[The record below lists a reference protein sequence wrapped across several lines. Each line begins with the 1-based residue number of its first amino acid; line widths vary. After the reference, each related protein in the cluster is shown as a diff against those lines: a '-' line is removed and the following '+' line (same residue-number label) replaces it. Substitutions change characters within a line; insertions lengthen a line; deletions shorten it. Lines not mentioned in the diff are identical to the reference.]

1 MSYSVAMLSMHT
13 SPLDM
18 PGSTRDA
25 GGLNVYINQLTRKL
39 GQTQNLIDIFTRRTN
54 KYTPTIVQITP
65 QVRVTHYNVSFIGLF
80 EATGKP

>member
-25 GGLNVYINQLTRKL
+25 GGLNVYINQLTE
-39 GQTQNLIDIFTRRTN
+39 
-54 KYTPTIVQITP
+54 
-65 QVRVTHYNVSFIGLF
+65 S
-80 EATGKP
+80 